1 MPIKLKTIEKD
12 GVTYAEVIEGKPVY
26 VNEDGTE
33 AAIDLPGTA
42 ATISRLNGEA
52 KSHREAKE
60 AALEKLKA
68 FEGLDPAAAR
78 DALDKIA
85 NIDAKKLIDAGEV
98 EKVKE
103 GISRALESK
112 MTEAQKAFEVQIA
125 AERANVAK
133 LEDAIRIE
141 KIGGAFARSTFI
153 KDKLSIPVD
162 LVQARFEQNFK
173 LEDGRVVAYDQ
184 AGNVIYSSARPGEI
198 ADFDEAMA
206 SLVSAYP
213 QKDHI
218 LKGSGA
224 SGTGARQSAGGGNG
238 GAKTM
243 TRAEFDRLD
252 PSARMKA
259 MTVDKVSLVD

>member
-1 MPIKLKTIEKD
+1 MKLKVIEKD
-12 GVTYAEVIEGKPVY
+12 GSTYAEVKDGRPVY
-26 VNEDGTE
+26 VNDDGVE

-52 KSHREAKE
+52 KTHREAKE

-68 FEGLDPAAAR
+68 FEGIDPAAAR

-103 GISRALESK
+103 GISRALEAK
-112 MTEAQKAFEVQIA
+112 AAEAQKAFEAQLS

-133 LEDAIRIE
+133 LEDMIRVE
-141 KIGGAFARSTFI
+141 KIGGAFARSQFI

-198 ADFDEAMA
+198 ADFDEAM
-206 SLVSAYP
+206 STLVNAYP

-218 LKGSGA
+218 LKGTGA
-224 SGTGARQSAGGGNG
+224 SGTGARPSAGGAG
-238 GAKTM
+238 GGKTM
-243 TRAEFDRLD
+243 TRAEFGRLD
-252 PSARMKA
+252 AAAQMRA
-259 MTVDKVSLVD
+259 MTVDKIKLVDG